1 MTTAR
6 NWPGSTGRQKVDEEK
21 FVNDLITLTG
31 GDKSLIGDDCA
42 ILENFSPSLLVTT
55 DQLASAIHYDIN
67 YTLENLA
74 DKLIGINLSDIA
86 AMGGNPTAALFYL
99 ASGRPAEEIQEL
111 NRLLAE
117 KLDNLRVELAGGD
130 LPASSKNQET
140 LGRVLRGKKHP
151 EGILKRS
158 CGKKDDL
165 VAVSGPLGA
174 AAGIIENDLTG
185 EDYLREELCRIPN
198 RLELGN
204 KLVEAEIS
212 CAIDISDG
220 LLKDLR
226 RLLVSSGC
234 GAVLEYEKIPISPTA
249 EKLADNYSQ
258 ALQWALTGGE
268 DYELLFTFPEDK
280 KNKLNGYNFRV
291 LGRLTDQKSQVKFEP
306 ELPDSIATARTGY
319 DHLEQNTRPSQE

>member
-1 MTTAR
+1 V
-6 NWPGSTGRQKVDEEK
+6 NEEE
-21 FVNDLITLTG
+21 FVRDLISITG
-31 GDKSLIGDDCA
+31 GQTSLIGDDCA
-42 ILENFSPSLLVTT
+42 LLENFSPPLLVTT
-55 DQLASAIHYDIN
+55 DQIVKNIHYSDH
-67 YTLENLA
+67 YSPEELV
-74 DKLIGINLSDIA
+74 DKLIGINFSDVA
-86 AMGGNPTAALFYL
+86 AMGGKPTAALFYL
-99 ASGRPAEEIQEL
+99 ASERTPEEI
-111 NRLLAE
+111 NRLNKKLAE
-117 KLDNLRVELAGGD
+117 KLQNLQVQLAGGD
-130 LPASSKNQET
+130 LSASSKNQET
-140 LGRVLRGKKHP
+140 MGLVLLGEKHP